1 MISQKRERNSNEFRK
16 FEKTNHNRLTRL
28 DRMRYRVEGR
38 KMVEKKWRGLG
49 SARFVVFGFAI
60 GPAEQGAKYA
70 ESR

>member
-1 MISQKRERNSNEFRK
+1 
-16 FEKTNHNRLTRL
+16 
-28 DRMRYRVEGR
+28 MRYRVEGR
-38 KMVEKKWRGLG
+38 KMVEKKWRGLGLG

>member
-16 FEKTNHNRLTRL
+16 FEKTNHNRL

-38 KMVEKKWRGLG
+38 KMVEKKWRGLGLG